1 MALSF
6 SLCLLHSATLK
17 YVRGRHIKYAS
28 VFFYYDSNEGD
39 EIKQGEKGRME
50 IELFVLLFTDC

>member
-1 MALSF
+1 MTLSF

-39 EIKQGEKGRME
+39 EIKQGK
-50 IELFVLLFTDC
+50 